1 LASVRIAA
9 VGDVH
14 CDEQTRGKLGASL
27 RGVNEQADALVLA
40 GDLTAVGK
48 ASEARCLVEE
58 LREVRVPV
66 VAVLGNHDYE
76 FDQEAVIVELLQDA
90 GIHVLDG
97 SGIVLEL
104 AGQRVGFAG
113 AKGFCGGFGR
123 YLVAP
128 FGEQS
133 LKAFV
138 KVGLR
143 ESLGLADALRRLGTE
158 RRVVVL
164 HYAPIRETLAGESPE
179 LFPFLGNGGLCQ
191 PIDEHGA
198 DVVFHGHA
206 HNGFLRGQTPRGI
219 PVYNVAQKIVETFVV
234 HELPEAAVG
243 AESVAA

>member
-1 LASVRIAA
+1 MANVRIAA
-9 VGDVH
+9 VADVH
-14 CDEQTRGKLGASL
+14 CDEQAHGMLAESL
-27 RGVNEQADALVLA
+27 REVNDQADALVLA
-40 GDLTAVGK
+40 GDLTTVGK
-48 ASEARCLVEE
+48 VAEARALVSE
-58 LREVRVPV
+58 LRDIRVPI

-76 FDQEAVIVELLQDA
+76 LDQDAAIAEVMRDA

-97 SGIVLEL
+97 TGVVLEL

-143 ESLGLADALRRLGTE
+143 EALGLADALRRLETE
-158 RRVVVL
+158 RRVVIL
-164 HYAPIRETLAGESPE
+164 HYAPISETLAGESPE
-179 LFPFLGNGGLCQ
+179 LFPFLGNSGLCE
-191 PIDEHGA
+191 PIDEYGA

-206 HNGFLRGQTPRGI
+206 HNGSLRGRTPRGI
-219 PVYNVAQKIVETFVV
+219 PVYNVARRIVETFVV
-234 HELPEAAVG
+234 HELPERPGGVTAA
-243 AESVAA
+243 